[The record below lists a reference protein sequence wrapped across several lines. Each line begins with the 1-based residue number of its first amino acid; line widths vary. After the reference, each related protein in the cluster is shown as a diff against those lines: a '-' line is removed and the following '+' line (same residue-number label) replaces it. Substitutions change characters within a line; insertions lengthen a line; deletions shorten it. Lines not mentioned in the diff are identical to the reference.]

1 MDDLL
6 KLDPSK
12 GYTYADYLT
21 WRFKERVE
29 LIKGKI
35 FEMSPAPKR
44 VHQEISLNITLQIGN
59 YLKGKACKLYEAPFD
74 VRFPLESGVSD
85 DQITT
90 VVQPDLCVICDPAK
104 LDDSGCLGAPDLIIE
119 ILSPSSSKKDAQNKY
134 ELYQECGVK
143 EYWLVHITDQLVDVF
158 DLRGNEFKLRKIFAN
173 PDRIESNAVDGLL
186 VDLGD
191 VFETLT
197 L

>member
-173 PDRIESNAVDGLL
+173 PDRIESSAVDGLL

-197 L
+197 

>member
-21 WRFKERVE
+21 WRFEERVE

-35 FEMSPAPKR
+35 FKMSPAPKR

-59 YLKGKACKLYEAPFD
+59 YLKGKTCKLYEAPFD
-74 VRFPLESGVSD
+74 VRFLPENGASD

-104 LDDSGCLGAPDLIIE
+104 LDDAGCLGAPDLIIE

-134 ELYQECGVK
+134 ELYQEFGVK
-143 EYWLVHITDQLVDVF
+143 EYWLVHTTDQLVDVF
-158 DLRGNEFKLRKIFAN
+158 DLKENEFKLRKIYAN
-173 PDRIESNAVDGLL
+173 PDSIESSAVDGLL
-186 VDLGD
+186 VDLED
-191 VFETLT
+191 VFENLS
-197 L
+197 